1 MGWATPRS
9 ASFGTLTVIECEGF
23 GFVPGRVAA
32 RLSRVVERAL
42 GDADLSLPQYR
53 LLTFLRDGRVAAGA
67 LAGRL
72 AVSRPAITTLV
83 DGLVAK
89 GLVDRSPVEGDRRR
103 VDHVLTDAGLAAL
116 ERGDKAVEAALLG
129 VVEHLPAGKRKRAVE
144 GLELWG
150 HALDAARAARL
161 GRT

>member
-1 MGWATPRS
+1 
-9 ASFGTLTVIECEGF
+9 
-23 GFVPGRVAA
+23 
-32 RLSRVVERAL
+32 VVERAL
-42 GDADLSLPQYR
+42 VDVDLSLPQYR

-83 DGLVAK
+83 DGLVAR

-103 VDHVLTDAGLAAL
+103 VDHLLTDAGAEALAQADAAVDAAL
-116 ERGDKAVEAALLG
+116 GRL
-129 VVEHLPAGKRKRAVE
+129 VEHLPQNKRKRAIE

-150 HALDAARAARL
+150 HALDAARAERLEAR
-161 GRT
+161 